1 MSRRKR
7 NRQVAKELENQA
19 VHNVEPVNEHK
30 DIKKKASVSKEQNGF
45 MIR

>member
-19 VHNVEPVNEHK
+19 VHNVEPVNE
-30 DIKKKASVSKEQNGF
+30 IGRASCRERV
-45 MIR
+45 